1 LQAGVDPGALADC
14 AVRYPEVFHCWM
26 EQLEAQDEAERS
38 VVGAQR
44 RRRLLETLRAKL
56 GMRG

>member
-1 LQAGVDPGALADC
+1 MDPGALADC

-38 VVGAQR
+38 VVGSQR
-44 RRRLLETLRAKL
+44 RRRLLETLKAKL